1 MKDQNQIDPAVLPPS
16 HVALLEAIHTS
27 GVPDEARKKLADLMD
42 VVMDETT
49 RRRRILALVQEAL
62 GQLRLDMKYLMFD
75 LESTRRER
83 DEALEKK

>member
-49 RRRRILALVQEAL
+49 RRRRILEAL